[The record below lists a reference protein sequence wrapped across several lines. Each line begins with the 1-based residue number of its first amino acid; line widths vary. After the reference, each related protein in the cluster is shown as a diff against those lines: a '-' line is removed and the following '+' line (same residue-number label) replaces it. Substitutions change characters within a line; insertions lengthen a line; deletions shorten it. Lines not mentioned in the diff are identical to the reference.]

1 MSYFKYAERSSESR
15 VDWNEISKGMVDM
28 LKEQTRLRNEKL
40 DEAVKLQGEVTTTLS
55 EAPMGSDVNANQR
68 VSQFAAD
75 AQEYSLMMNKLWR
88 SGQMSYREYMAATNN
103 FKTNTE
109 GYLSQAE
116 KYAENYEKHVER
128 MKADENGF
136 VLGSGVEV
144 SELARVEDFGNFS
157 RFTPVIDAPTGAI
170 GLVGE
175 DGRQYA
181 SVSQLGVAVMSTYDR
196 LDVVGL
202 TGQAVDSL
210 ADVIRPFRDAGI
222 ESLNSLITPRDENG
236 EPIGELTEYEK
247 SEDEIVGGI
256 LDTSDNAATSVLV
269 DYTNLGYETVHLDS
283 QEAIEAAANDPKMVV
298 MVPSP
303 RNKNRA
309 IGSVEDDVSDADF
322 DAYLEQAQVPEELR
336 QKLRDNRKAQKDK
349 AFDSVRNRIRTGLKF
364 EAEPTA
370 VQEYKP
376 PSAEVI
382 KLQQAARE
390 RSSDLGDWMEMLTG
404 DRNRQDA
411 LANALTQTES
421 AKEAGIVKIDPTDP
435 QDIVL
440 HIDTNGDGV
449 GDVTQTV
456 RRIEVG
462 EDIDG
467 MASSLQDWARM
478 GRIIHGVGGDESDAI
493 LDARNLTG
501 TVTTPEGEVI
511 EDAELVGASGEAPL
525 EAGGFEQPIE
535 DFDTGTVTSSY
546 TQAGGTSEG
555 KTEAVDVPAGTF
567 YNDATANGDM
577 NSIVNAASNVVKQ
590 LSNEQLDST
599 YITGIAGSDI
609 EQKAADLGDGVFDT
623 FYDTVSFFIPGVMD
637 REVYIPGKVMN
648 GAEQKQVVR
657 DLMKLAIQKARQGE
671 RLTTAELER
680 FWQSYGDEQMNQY
693 NNSLPT
699 LYGMVDA
706 PRRRSRAEAPVGA
719 VPRRS

>member
-40 DEAVKLQGEVTTTLS
+40 DDAVKLQGEVTTTLS

-136 VLGSGVEV
+136 VQGSGVEV

-157 RFTPVIDAPTGAI
+157 KYTPVIDAPTGAI

-210 ADVIRPFRDAGI
+210 AEVIRPFRDAGI

-309 IGSVEDDVSDADF
+309 IGSVEDDVTDAEF

-370 VQEYKP
+370 VQEYKA

-382 KLQQAARE
+382 KLQQAAAE
-390 RSSDLGDWMEMLTG
+390 RSSDLGDWMELLTG
-404 DRNRQDA
+404 DRDRQDA
-411 LANALTQTES
+411 LSNSLIETES
-421 AKEAGIVKIDPTDP
+421 AKKAGVTRIDATDP
-435 QDIVL
+435 QVVVIYYKDKDPQRI
-440 HIDTNGDGV
+440 
-449 GDVTQTV
+449 
-456 RRIEVG
+456 RRLAVG

-467 MASSLQDWARM
+467 MTASLRNWARA
-478 GRIIHGVGGDESDAI
+478 GRAIHGIGGDEVNRI
-493 LDARNLTG
+493 LDARNLTA
-501 TVTTPEGEVI
+501 TVTTPEGEV
-511 EDAELVGASGEAPL
+511 ESRELVTASREAPL
-525 EAGGFEQPIE
+525 EAGGSVPDIE

-623 FYDTVSFFIPGVMD
+623 FYNTVSFFIPGVMD

-648 GAEQKQVVR
+648 GAEQRQVVK

-671 RLTTAELER
+671 RLTTAEL
-680 FWQSYGDEQMNQY
+680 
-693 NNSLPT
+693 
-699 LYGMVDA
+699 
-706 PRRRSRAEAPVGA
+706 
-719 VPRRS
+719 

>member
-55 EAPMGSDVNANQR
+55 EAPMGSDTNANQR

-116 KYAENYEKHVER
+116 KYAANYEKHVKR
-128 MKADENGF
+128 MEEQIA
-136 VLGSGVEV
+136 SGVEV

-157 RFTPVIDAPTGAI
+157 KFTPVIDAPTGSI

-175 DGRQYA
+175 DGQQYA
-181 SVSQLGVAVMSTYDR
+181 SVSQLGVAVMATYDR
-196 LDVVGL
+196 LDVAGL
-202 TGQAVDSL
+202 AAQAVDSL
-210 ADVIRPFRDAGI
+210 GEVIRPFREQGI
-222 ESLNSLITPRDENG
+222 EALESVLTPRDEDGN
-236 EPIGELTEYEK
+236 PIGELTEYEK
-247 SEDEIVGGI
+247 AEDEIVGGI

-298 MVPSP
+298 MMPSP
-303 RNKNRA
+303 RNKDRA
-309 IGSVEDDVSDADF
+309 IGAVEDDVSDAQF

-349 AFDSVRNRIRTGLKF
+349 AFDAVRNRIRTGLDLKV
-364 EAEPTA
+364 EPTA

-382 KLQQAARE
+382 KLQQAAAE
-390 RSSDLGDWMEMLTG
+390 RSSDLGDWMEMLTA

-421 AKEAGIVKIDPTDP
+421 AKDAGIVKIDPTDP

-440 HIDTNGDGV
+440 YIDTNGDGV

-462 EDIDG
+462 EDVDG
-467 MASSLQDWARM
+467 MASSLRNWARM

-501 TVTTPEGEVI
+501 TVTTPEGEVQ
-511 EDAELVGASGEAPL
+511 DVELVEASREAPL
-525 EAGGFEQPIE
+525 EPGGAELPIQSFE
-535 DFDTGTVTSSY
+535 TGTVATSF
-546 TQAGGTSEG
+546 TDDDG
-555 KTEAVDVPAGTF
+555 KTEAVNVPAERF
-567 YNDATANGDM
+567 YLDATTNGDM
-577 NSIVNAASNVVKQ
+577 NSIVNAAASVVNQ

-599 YITGIAGSDI
+599 YITGIAADDI
-609 EQKAADLGDGVFDT
+609 EQKAADLGDGTFDT
-623 FYDTVSFFIPGVMD
+623 FYNTVSFFVPGVMD
-637 REVYIPGKVMN
+637 REVYIPGKTMN
-648 GAEQKQVVR
+648 GSEQRQVVR
-657 DLMKLAIQKARQGE
+657 DLMKLVIQKARQGE

-680 FWQSYGDEQMNQY
+680 FWQSYGDEQMNDY

-699 LYGMVDA
+699 IYGMSDA
-706 PRRRSRAEAPVGA
+706 PRRRSRAEAPAGS
-719 VPRRS
+719 VPRRNG

>member
-116 KYAENYEKHVER
+116 KYAENYEKHVKR
-128 MKADENGF
+128 MEEQIA
-136 VLGSGVEV
+136 SGVEV

-157 RFTPVIDAPTGAI
+157 RFTPVIDAPTGSI

-181 SVSQLGVAVMSTYDR
+181 SVSQLGVAVMATYDR

-202 TGQAVDSL
+202 TGQAVESL
-210 ADVIRPFRDAGI
+210 GEVIRPFREAGI

-283 QEAIEAAANDPKMVV
+283 QEAIEAAANDPNMVV

-303 RNKNRA
+303 RNKDRA
-309 IGSVEDDVSDADF
+309 IGSVEDDISDAAF

-349 AFDSVRNRIRTGLKF
+349 AFDAVRNRIRTRLNF
-364 EAEPTA
+364 EAEATA
-370 VQEYKP
+370 VPTPTRMTEEEQKRAIQQQNRVVALDNWDILGTSNDPE
-376 PSAEVI
+376 EV
-382 KLQQAARE
+382 
-390 RSSDLGDWMEMLTG
+390 S
-404 DRNRQDA
+404 
-411 LANALTQTES
+411 
-421 AKEAGIVKIDPTDP
+421 
-435 QDIVL
+435 
-440 HIDTNGDGV
+440 
-449 GDVTQTV
+449 
-456 RRIEVG
+456 
-462 EDIDG
+462 
-467 MASSLQDWARM
+467 
-478 GRIIHGVGGDESDAI
+478 
-493 LDARNLTG
+493 DARNAIIGSNIAQERAKQLGYDRLEDIVVRDNVVLLLYRKGDELKTIEVSRQSGEPGSDGTRGPVGRNNWLRRGAYIHGIDNRRVIDQYTAIEMPEGEERTVQVDTTPPSRRSPEQAVQPWSQG
-501 TVTTPEGEVI
+501 TVTI
-511 EDAELVGASGEAPL
+511 
-525 EAGGFEQPIE
+525 
-535 DFDTGTVTSSY
+535 TVTDEE
-546 TQAGGTSEG
+546 TNIPEA
-555 KTEAVDVPAGTF
+555 TEVTLETAWQRTG
-567 YNDATANGDM
+567 NDPVAQTDLVKQ
-577 NSIVNAASNVVKQ
+577 IVNDRLQ
-590 LSNEQLDST
+590 GQGEQVLHF
-599 YITGIAGSDI
+599 TGNTIREIVNNRYPDNDDI
-609 EQKAADLGDGVFDT
+609 RLPVTQ
-623 FYDTVSFFIPGVMD
+623 FYIPGLTAKA
-637 REVYIPGKVMN
+637 VYIPMTDEGRAVLK
-648 GAEQKQVVR
+648 E
-657 DLMKLAIQKARQGE
+657 
-671 RLTTAELER
+671 LTQAALER
-680 FWQSYGDEQMNQY
+680 RQSGDVFEAYELDQFLSRAGLSEEAIGRLQDMMAQEFPADETQPVVSQN
-693 NNSLPT
+693 
-699 LYGMVDA
+699 
-706 PRRRSRAEAPVGA
+706 RRSTAP
-719 VPRRS
+719 

>member
-68 VSQFAAD
+68 VAEFAAD

-116 KYAENYEKHVER
+116 KYAANYEKHVKR
-128 MKADENGF
+128 MEEQIA
-136 VLGSGVEV
+136 SGVEV

-157 RFTPVIDAPTGAI
+157 KFTPVIDAPTGSI

-175 DGRQYA
+175 DGQQYA
-181 SVSQLGVAVMSTYDR
+181 SMTQLGVAVMATYDR

-210 ADVIRPFRDAGI
+210 AEVIRPFRDAGI
-222 ESLNSLITPRDENG
+222 ESLNSLITPRDEDG

-256 LDTSDNAATSVLV
+256 LDTSDNATTSVLV
-269 DYTNLGYETVHLDS
+269 DYTNLGYETTHLDS
-283 QEAIEAAANDPKMVV
+283 QKAIEAAANDPKMVV

-349 AFDSVRNRIRTGLKF
+349 AFDAVRNRIRTGLKF
-364 EAEPTA
+364 EAEATDI
-370 VQEYKP
+370 QEYKA

-382 KLQQAARE
+382 RLQQAAAE
-390 RSSDLGDWMEMLTG
+390 RSSDLGDWMEMLTA

-411 LANALTQTES
+411 LANALTQTAS

-435 QDIVL
+435 QDIVI
-440 HIDTNGDGV
+440 HIDTDGDGV
-449 GDVTQTV
+449 GNVTQTV

-462 EDIDG
+462 EDVDG
-467 MASSLQDWARM
+467 MASSLRNWARM

-501 TVTTPEGEVI
+501 TVTTEEGETQDV
-511 EDAELVGASGEAPL
+511 ELVTASREAPL
-525 EAGGFEQPIE
+525 EPGGFEQPIE
-535 DFDTGTVTSSY
+535 DFDTGTVTGSY

-555 KTEAVDVPAGTF
+555 KTEAVEVPAETF
-567 YNDATANGDM
+567 YLQQTANGDM
-577 NSIVNAASNVVKQ
+577 NSIVNAASSVVRQ

-609 EQKAADLGDGVFDT
+609 EQKAGDLGDGVFDT
-623 FYDTVSFFIPGVMD
+623 FYNTVSFFIPGVMD
-637 REVYIPGKVMN
+637 REVYIPGKTMN
-648 GAEQKQVVR
+648 GAEQREVVR

-680 FWQSYGDEQMNQY
+680 FWQSYGDEQLSQY

-699 LYGMVDA
+699 LYGMSDA
-706 PRRRSRAEAPVGA
+706 PRRRSRTEAPVGG
-719 VPRRS
+719 VPRANR